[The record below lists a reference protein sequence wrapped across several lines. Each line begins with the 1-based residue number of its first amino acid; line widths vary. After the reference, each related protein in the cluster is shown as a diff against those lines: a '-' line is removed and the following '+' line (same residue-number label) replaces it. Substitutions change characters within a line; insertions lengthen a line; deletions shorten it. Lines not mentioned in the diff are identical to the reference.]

1 MSPAS
6 RLVLDQKLRSLH
18 DIIKRRKGFIG
29 GEDEDASFLKT
40 VLKDIP
46 VFKDIPNN
54 FKLEVITII

>member
-29 GEDEDASFLKT
+29 GEDEDGSFLKT